1 MIGEKLPCLNKMKM
15 ENIKFNDYLELM
27 ANASSENEKT
37 AINTQ
42 FENYFNTLKSGDM
55 ASLLAS
61 KEQELRAELTLLKEQ
76 VNTTIVHNG
85 NEYPLS
91 DWITIKNYCTLHHL
105 KESAVSNR
113 IRRGALPPNA
123 YLELPSLN
131 NLKLIQKTYV
141 WA

>member
-1 MIGEKLPCLNKMKM
+1 M
-15 ENIKFNDYLELM
+15 ENIKFNDYLERM
-27 ANASSENEKT
+27 ANASSEKEKT

-42 FENYFNTLKSGDM
+42 FENYFNTLTKGDITT
-55 ASLLAS
+55 LLAT
-61 KEQELRAELTLLKEQ
+61 KEQELRAELALLKEQ
-76 VNTTIVHNG
+76 ANTTIVHNG
-85 NEYPLS
+85 HEYPLS

-113 IRRGALPPNA
+113 IRRGALPSDA
-123 YLELPSLN
+123 YLELPYLT

>member
-1 MIGEKLPCLNKMKM
+1 MK
-15 ENIKFNDYLELM
+15 NIKFNDYLELM
-27 ANASSENEKT
+27 ANASSEKEKT
-37 AINTQ
+37 EINTQ
-42 FENYFNTLKSGDM
+42 FEEYFNSLKKGDM

-61 KEQELRAELTLLKEQ
+61 KEQELRTELALLKEQ
-76 VNTTIVHNG
+76 ANTTIVHNG

-91 DWITIKNYCTLHHL
+91 DWITIKNYCILHHL

-113 IRRGALPPNA
+113 IRRGALPSNA
-123 YLELPSLN
+123 YLELPYLN